1 MSKVTN
7 VGNSPSIFTA
17 DYNAFLRKGL
27 SLISDG
33 DEKAEEFAVNLVG
46 GVVAGDGMPVSVKLL
61 AVADKKFGGDLL
73 NEVTAK
79 TEELFT
85 LFSSALRTI
94 GKYPADYSA
103 ILAPLKSL

>member
-1 MSKVTN
+1 M
-7 VGNSPSIFTA
+7 
-17 DYNAFLRKGL
+17 RKGL
-27 SLISDG
+27 SAISNG
-33 DEKAEEFAVNLVG
+33 EEKAEGFAVNL
-46 GVVAGDGMPVSVKLL
+46 AGDGVPVSVKLL

-73 NEVTAK
+73 NEVAAK

-103 ILAPLKSL
+103 ILALLKSL

>member
-1 MSKVTN
+1 M
-7 VGNSPSIFTA
+7 
-17 DYNAFLRKGL
+17 RKGL
-27 SLISDG
+27 STISNG
-33 DEKAEEFAVNLVG
+33 EEKAEEFAVNLA
-46 GVVAGDGMPVSVKLL
+46 AGDGVPVSVKLL

-73 NEVTAK
+73 NEVAAK

-103 ILAPLKSL
+103 ILALLKSL

>member
-61 AVADKKFGGDLL
+61 AVADKKFGGYLL
-73 NEVTAK
+73 NEVAAK

-85 LFSSALRTI
+85 LFSSALHTI

-103 ILAPLKSL
+103 ILAILKSL

>member
-1 MSKVTN
+1 M
-7 VGNSPSIFTA
+7 
-17 DYNAFLRKGL
+17 RKGL
-27 SLISDG
+27 FAISNG
-33 DEKAEEFAVNLVG
+33 EEKAEEFAVNL
-46 GVVAGDGMPVSVKLL
+46 AGDGVPVSVKLL

-73 NEVTAK
+73 NEVAAK

-103 ILAPLKSL
+103 ILALLKSL

>member
-27 SLISDG
+27 SIISNG
-33 DEKAEEFAVNLVG
+33 EEKAEEFAVNVVG
-46 GVVAGDGMPVSVKLL
+46 SVVAGDGVPVSVKLL

-73 NEVTAK
+73 NEVAAK

-94 GKYPADYSA
+94 GKYPADFSSL
-103 ILAPLKSL
+103 LAPLKSL